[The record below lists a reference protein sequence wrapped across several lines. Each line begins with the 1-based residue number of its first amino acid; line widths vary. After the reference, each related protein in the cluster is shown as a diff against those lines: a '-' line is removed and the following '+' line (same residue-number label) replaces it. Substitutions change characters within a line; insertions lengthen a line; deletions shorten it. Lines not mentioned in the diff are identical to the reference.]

1 MRNRDGR
8 AARILYLDHAPI
20 WGGAEAVLVNLL
32 PHLDPR
38 QFLPLVATAPAS
50 PLAQRLAD
58 SETAVLPVPL
68 DTLNRAGWRLPLHLA
83 QSVTAVARLIRHHH
97 IALIHTNTVR
107 AHIVGSLAGWLTRT
121 PVIWTLHDN
130 TFPPRLVRLLA
141 PIPRGVIAVSG
152 WLAAAYAPAGLAG
165 KLSVIPN
172 GLSQI
177 NPPADATAVRAELGI
192 PPHAPLVLNVG
203 RLVAGKAPHLF
214 IQAAEMVSARH
225 ADAHFVLV
233 GGADDGEPTAQTA
246 AYDELLAQTVAQSP
260 LGSRLL
266 LTGPRP
272 DALRFFAAADVCV
285 YNAVLPEGLPTVL
298 LEAMA
303 LAKPTVASAIGG
315 ALEIVVDGVTGLL
328 AAPGSPGELADK
340 LCTLLD
346 NPAQMRQMGEAGLAR
361 VRETFNLEKQAAA
374 TAVLYQQILT
384 TPPQEKTPS

>member
-8 AARILYLDHAPI
+8 GARILYLDHAPI

-32 PHLDPR
+32 PHLDRR

-50 PLAQRLAD
+50 PLAQRLAH
-58 SETAVLPVPL
+58 SETPVLPVPL

-83 QSVTAVARLIRHHH
+83 QSVTAVTRLIRQQH

-107 AHIVGSLAGWLTRT
+107 AHVVGSLAGWLTRT
-121 PVIWTLHDN
+121 PVVWTLHDN
-130 TFPPRLVRLLA
+130 TFPPGLVRLLA
-141 PIPRGVIAVSG
+141 PIPRRVIAVSG
-152 WLAAAYAPAGLAG
+152 WLAAVYTPAGLAG
-165 KLSVIPN
+165 KLTIIPN
-172 GLSQI
+172 GLNQI
-177 NPPADATAVRAELGI
+177 NPPADATAVRAELRI
-192 PPHAPLVLNVG
+192 PPDAPLVLNVG

-214 IQAAEMVSARH
+214 IQAAEMVAARH
-225 ADAHFVLV
+225 AKVHFVLV
-233 GGADDGEPTAQTA
+233 GGADNAEPTTQAA
-246 AYDELLAQTVAQSP
+246 AYDQLLAQTVAQST

-272 DALRFFAAADVCV
+272 DALRFFATADVCV

-340 LCTLLD
+340 LCALLA
-346 NPAQMRQMGEAGLAR
+346 NSAQMRQMGEAGLAR

-374 TAVLYQQILT
+374 TAVLYQQLLAT
-384 TPPQEKTPS
+384 SPQAAPQ